1 LYVTRGLILGVD
13 DESEIAGVVAHEIA
27 HVVVRDGMKNS
38 SYLGTGSGI
47 NPAAIPSP
55 ETNDGLVEFGGYLI
69 PKKFVAPPRETDADR
84 RGIPYMQK
92 AGYDPHG
99 LLAFLQ
105 KMQAREKTDP
115 DNLWGLYQTHPPTA
129 DRIRLVEE
137 QIAALPPIGG
147 SHADTTTELTKI
159 QQLLKQNEAAKAVQ

>member
-1 LYVTRGLILGVD
+1 
-13 DESEIAGVVAHEIA
+13 
-27 HVVVRDGMKNS
+27 
-38 SYLGTGSGI
+38 
-47 NPAAIPSP
+47 
-55 ETNDGLVEFGGYLI
+55 LVEFGGYLI

-137 QIAALPPIGG
+137 QIAALPPIRDP
-147 SHADTTTELTKI
+147 HADTTTELTKI